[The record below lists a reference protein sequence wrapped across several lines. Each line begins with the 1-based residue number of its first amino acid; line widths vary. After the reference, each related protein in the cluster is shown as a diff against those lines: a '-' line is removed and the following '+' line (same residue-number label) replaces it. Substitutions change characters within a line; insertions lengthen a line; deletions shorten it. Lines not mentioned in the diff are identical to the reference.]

1 VGEAYGYTW
10 KTLPVRYQAGR
21 RYVFSVHYRR
31 RGGTTGKNTVGV
43 YLYKEGDSM
52 GLLSSGN
59 GSLARSLRDEPGMP
73 EEWHALHC
81 AFTATDAEHGKA
93 IIVQIHGDDTVVLD
107 DLSLAVVERP
117 ATAR

>member
-1 VGEAYGYTW
+1 M
-10 KTLPVRYQAGR
+10 RYQAGR

-52 GLLSSGN
+52 GLASSGN
-59 GSLARSLRDEPGMP
+59 GSLARSLRGEPGMP

-81 AFTATDAEHGKA
+81 ASSL
-93 IIVQIHGDDTVVLD
+93 V
-107 DLSLAVVERP
+107 LSLASLPNVPAGQFVQPARP
-117 ATAR
+117 VSFA